1 MPQQGKLKRG
11 RKLIKIESLRCICL
25 VKRRLMDSKKI
36 NNKDN
41 IAMNKEDRNS
51 FRKEMIGKLEEQWA
65 KSNSPEDDL
74 FYYHPSEDKIVLSH
88 ALFWVM
94 TQNIKGKVGKEKYL
108 LLLRQYQEEMLE
120 AYLTES
126 EDFEDLL
133 HYCNIMYNALPMLLR
148 STYDFHIHLDARK
161 LAAITIVAG
170 GYGGDMPEDQAY
182 DLLDDIDFYYNK
194 VKCRKIEKLL
204 PVLNKLVIEEQKY
217 L

>member
-1 MPQQGKLKRG
+1 
-11 RKLIKIESLRCICL
+11 
-25 VKRRLMDSKKI
+25 
-36 NNKDN
+36 
-41 IAMNKEDRNS
+41 MNKEERNT
-51 FRKEMIGKLEEQWA
+51 FRKEMLGKLEEHWA
-65 KSNSPEDDL
+65 KNNRPEDDL
-74 FYYHPSEDKIVLSH
+74 FYYRPSEDKIVLSFPTRRSSD
-88 ALFWVM
+88 L

-126 EDFEDLL
+126 EDFKDLL
-133 HYCNIMYNALPMLLR
+133 HYCNVIYNTLPVILR
-148 STYDFHIHLDARK
+148 SMYDFHIHLDARK

-204 PVLNKLVIEEQKY
+204 SVLNKLVIEEQKY

>member
-1 MPQQGKLKRG
+1 
-11 RKLIKIESLRCICL
+11 
-25 VKRRLMDSKKI
+25 
-36 NNKDN
+36 
-41 IAMNKEDRNS
+41 MNKEERNT
-51 FRKEMIGKLEEQWA
+51 FRKEMLGKLEEQWA
-65 KSNSPEDDL
+65 KNNRPEDDL

-88 ALFWVM
+88 SLFWVM

-126 EDFEDLL
+126 EDFKDLL
-133 HYCNIMYNALPMLLR
+133 HYCNIMYN
-148 STYDFHIHLDARK
+148 FHIHLDARK

-204 PVLNKLVIEEQKY
+204 PVLNKLVIEEQKF

>member
-1 MPQQGKLKRG
+1 
-11 RKLIKIESLRCICL
+11 
-25 VKRRLMDSKKI
+25 
-36 NNKDN
+36 
-41 IAMNKEDRNS
+41 MNKEERNT
-51 FRKEMIGKLEEQWA
+51 FRKEMLGKLEEQWA
-65 KSNSPEDDL
+65 KNNRPEDDF

-88 ALFWVM
+88 SLFWVM

-126 EDFEDLL
+126 EDFKDLL
-133 HYCNIMYNALPMLLR
+133 HYCNIMYN
-148 STYDFHIHLDARK
+148 FHIHLDARK

-204 PVLNKLVIEEQKY
+204 PVLNKLVIEEQKF